1 MEVNLR
7 VLRNAVFIG
16 VKCHMNGGSDGTRTR
31 NNQIDSLS
39 GGAKLGEFPNVF
51 AVL

>member
-31 NNQIDSLS
+31 NNQIDSLAR
-39 GGAKLGEFPNVF
+39 GTKVGQFPNVLP
-51 AVL
+51 VL